1 MTELGSGFI
10 FFAEA
15 HLFRITNSFR
25 NMKAALLGRLFYWEF
40 GVNIPKLDI
49 SECLILGCEFRLLDI
64 GEY

>member
-1 MTELGSGFI
+1 
-10 FFAEA
+10 
-15 HLFRITNSFR
+15 
-25 NMKAALLGRLFYWEF
+25 MKAALLGRLFYWEF